1 LPALEWGKGSPI
13 RVLWAQRLE
22 KPVIT
27 AQTACECDDIAVL
40 AIYSQL
46 VRKPHS
52 RRHRIATLSPDSDV
66 PLEIRLHIRSLYE
79 KHKSV
84 ILDRHQTPE
93 GLLQAT
99 TALFAEIW
107 KLAHALNLDGI
118 RGARK
123 ALRWYDPDKQSIRPL
138 CNLILGVLM
147 RIVFYKPRGL
157 LSI

>member
-1 LPALEWGKGSPI
+1 MAPAQCAHTHLPALEWGKGSPI

-27 AQTACECDDIAVL
+27 AQTACECDDVL

-52 RRHRIATLSPDSDV
+52 RRHRIAPLSPDSDV

-123 ALRWYDPDKQSIRPL
+123 ALRCMKL
-138 CNLILGVLM
+138 KNFTGH
-147 RIVFYKPRGL
+147 PRNPALTQEDGG
-157 LSI
+157 